1 MTLTEVI
8 MGKFEIF
15 IGTDDQYYFRLKA
28 ENGLTI
34 AASQGYTSKQS
45 AQNGIEAIQR
55 VAASATVEDLTG
67 ENVHT
72 SVSA

>member
-1 MTLTEVI
+1 

-15 IGTDDQYYFRLKA
+15 IGSDDQYYFRLKA
-28 ENGLTI
+28 ENGLII

-55 VAASATVEDLTG
+55 VAASATVDDLTG
-67 ENVHT
+67 E
-72 SVSA
+72 SVPTGVNS

>member
-1 MTLTEVI
+1 

-15 IGTDDQYYFRLKA
+15 KGSDEQYYFRLKA
-28 ENGLTI
+28 ENGWVI

-55 VAASATVEDLTG
+55 VSPTATVEDLTG
-67 ENVHT
+67 EEALVSST
-72 SVSA
+72 S

>member
-1 MTLTEVI
+1 

-15 IGTDDQYYFRLKA
+15 IGTDKQYYFRLKA

-34 AASQGYTSKQS
+34 AASQGYTTKQS

-55 VAASATVEDLTG
+55 VAATATVEDLT
-67 ENVHT
+67 EEAVEATTN
-72 SVSA
+72 A